1 MISTDPKTLEKMKA
15 LAERNIANG
24 DWGDE
29 VTIFGL
35 PGETMPISPEERII
49 KMAGNKKLP
58 PKK

>member
-1 MISTDPKTLEKMKA
+1 MIPNDPNIIEKMKA

-35 PGETMPISPEERII
+35 PGETLLETRNFHPSSKFIRKEER
-49 KMAGNKKLP
+49 L
-58 PKK
+58 